1 MTIQHLIIIHL
12 ACLSLISVIMIWRE
26 EGARH
31 AIILSLF
38 PCFILF
44 ASLIINTY
52 ESIIDWWK
60 YGDFVAKLKLIYR
73 VQLKGY
79 GNDCLMHENV
89 YEKMIR
95 QNRRAL
101 KKYWYLNPLLKD
113 TYRKLERRTKTYP
126 EHLQQ

>member
-1 MTIQHLIIIHL
+1 MDIKDLIIIHL
-12 ACLSLISVIMIWRE
+12 AFLSLFSVIMIWRE
-26 EGARH
+26 EGIWH
-31 AIILSLF
+31 AIVLSLF
-38 PCFILF
+38 PCFILS
-44 ASLIINTY
+44 AALIINTY
-52 ESIIDWWK
+52 DSIIDWWK

-73 VQLKGY
+73 VQLQGY
-79 GNDCLMHENV
+79 GNGCLMHEHV

-126 EHLQQ
+126 EPN

>member
-1 MTIQHLIIIHL
+1 MDIKDLIIIHL
-12 ACLSLISVIMIWRE
+12 AALSLFCVVRIWRE
-26 EGARH
+26 FGFFH
-31 AIILSLF
+31 AIVLFLF
-38 PCFILF
+38 PWFIVS
-44 ASLIINTY
+44 AAIIIETY
-52 ESIIDWWK
+52 ENIIDCWRN
-60 YGDFVAKLKLIYR
+60 GDFVAKLKLIYR

-79 GNDCLMHENV
+79 GNGCLMHEDV

-126 EHLQQ
+126 EPN